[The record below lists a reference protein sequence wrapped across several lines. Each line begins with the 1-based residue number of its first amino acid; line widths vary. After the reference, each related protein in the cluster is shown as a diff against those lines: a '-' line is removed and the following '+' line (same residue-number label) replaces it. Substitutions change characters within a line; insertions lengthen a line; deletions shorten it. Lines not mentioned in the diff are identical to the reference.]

1 MTIGSEMQHSYGGG
15 DKRGGLGSSESGKID
30 RPTPRSLLNWIN
42 SSNTKRV
49 QQRIT
54 NRIQYLKQMSQNRL
68 GGNGPAT
75 IGHEQPST
83 AFESQNDKT
92 TSAGGQTKGNSSYRP
107 ISAYP
112 MSSGIRRSQEKK
124 GTESEYMSQTVKG
137 GGVKLIHHSQMNY
150 PPFDSANTRVSGG
163 GYSEGGRRRE
173 DIVFDDK
180 YIISENTIM

>member
-1 MTIGSEMQHSYGGG
+1 MTIGSEMQHSIGGS
-15 DKRGGLGSSESGKID
+15 GGLGSSESGKID

-54 NRIQYLKQMSQNRL
+54 NRIQYLKQMSHNRL

-75 IGHEQPST
+75 LGNDQPST
-83 AFESQNDKT
+83 AFDSQNDKT
-92 TSAGGQTKGNSSYRP
+92 TSAGAYTKVNTSYRP

-124 GTESEYMSQTVKG
+124 G
-137 GGVKLIHHSQMNY
+137 
-150 PPFDSANTRVSGG
+150 
-163 GYSEGGRRRE
+163 
-173 DIVFDDK
+173 
-180 YIISENTIM
+180 